1 MVVTLKPLQIIYLFT
16 FAGKKPLKDND
27 SNEIKSPKPKQDNL
41 DYTEFYGCVE
51 YVFSIVNNNE
61 FSAATTMIT
70 APDREDGSGVITSI
84 GLGVYV
90 GMIGNHPVGL
100 IRHRRGRDC
109 AEMLKKG
116 IKNFPKAK
124 YLVAVGICYGFR
136 QSKTELAD
144 VVISKKIID
153 LSNCKMSTDSIE
165 GSGNTENMKDEI
177 HSIFCVDPNRVTGL
191 EVENGR
197 YAKHL
202 VEPIVSY
209 PNLVDNINWRDNIY
223 RYVQS
228 NAYGGEM
235 EGGELLRLKDGIVTP
250 DGSNI
255 QVIVIKAVTDY
266 ADGTKDKK
274 WQFIGAQA
282 AFHYVKSKM
291 EKQPGKAK
299 CI

>member
-1 MVVTLKPLQIIYLFT
+1 M
-16 FAGKKPLKDND
+16 PLKGND
-27 SNEIKSPKPKQDNL
+27 SNEIKSPKKKQGNF
-41 DYTEFYGCVE
+41 DYTKFYGRVE
-51 YVFSIVNNNE
+51 YVLSIVNDNE

-70 APDREDGSGVITSI
+70 APDREDGSGVITNI
-84 GLGVYV
+84 GQGVFV

-100 IRHRRGRDC
+100 IRHKPGRYC
-109 AEMLKKG
+109 VEMLKKG
-116 IKNFPKAK
+116 INNFPKAK

-136 QSKTELAD
+136 QSKTELGD

-153 LSNCKMSTDSIE
+153 LGNCRMSTDSIK

-177 HSIFCVDPNRVTGL
+177 HNIFCVDPKRVTGL
-191 EVENGR
+191 EVEKGR

-223 RYVQS
+223 RHVQS

-291 EKQPGKAK
+291 VKQPGKAK